1 MSIQE
6 RKDREKTMRR
16 QQIQNAAKELFIL
29 KGFHSTTI
37 EEIAQK
43 AELSPATIYLYFKN
57 KDELYANLNIISMQ
71 YLFDRIENICKN
83 KRLSCESKIIKIK
96 DAMYDTFRYDPL
108 ILRNIFHIQLE
119 DALPSLSKELLDQVN
134 DISWK
139 VLTIISNVYEE
150 GVRQGKFRG
159 GLGIAHADI
168 IWSTFTGLVIWEE
181 AKRKIDPRKD
191 FLKATL
197 DLAFDIF
204 CRGIIKK

>member
-119 DALPSLSKELLDQVN
+119 DALPSLSKGLLDQVN

-139 VLTIISNVYEE
+139 VLTMISNVYEE
-150 GVRQGKFRG
+150 GVRQGKFRD

-197 DLAFDIF
+197 DRAFDIF
-204 CRGIIKK
+204 CRGVIKK

>member
-1 MSIQE
+1 MGIQE
-6 RKDREKTMRR
+6 RKNREKNMRK
-16 QQIQNAAKELFIL
+16 QQIQNAAKKLFIL
-29 KGFHSTTI
+29 KGFHSTTM

-57 KDELYANLNIISMQ
+57 KDELYAKLNIISMQ
-71 YLFDRIENICKN
+71 YLFDEIEKIYKN
-83 KRLSCESKIIKIK
+83 QKLSAISKILKIK

-134 DISWK
+134 HISWK
-139 VLTIISNVYEE
+139 VLTMISNVYEE

-197 DLAFDIF
+197 DRAFDIF

>member
-1 MSIQE
+1 MGIQE
-6 RKDREKTMRR
+6 RKHREKTMRK
-16 QQIQNAAKELFIL
+16 QQIQNAAKELFLL

-43 AELSPATIYLYFKN
+43 AELSPATIYLYFRN

-71 YLFDRIENICKN
+71 YLFDRIEKIYKT
-83 KRLSCESKIIKIK
+83 KRLSSESKILKFK
-96 DAMYDTFRYDPL
+96 DAMYNTFRYDPL

-119 DALPSLSKELLDQVN
+119 DALSSLSQELLDRVN
-134 DISWK
+134 HLSQKI
-139 VLTIISNVYEE
+139 LAMISNVYEE

-168 IWSTFTGLVIWEE
+168 IWSIFTGLVIWEE

-197 DLAFDIF
+197 DRAFDIF

>member
-1 MSIQE
+1 MGIQE
-6 RKDREKTMRR
+6 RRDREKTMRR
-16 QQIQNAAKELFIL
+16 QQILNAAKELFLI
-29 KGFHSTTI
+29 KGFNSTTI
-37 EEIAQK
+37 EEIAKK

-71 YLFDRIENICKN
+71 YLFDRIEKIYKN
-83 KRLSCESKIIKIK
+83 KKLSSESKILKFK
-96 DAMYDTFRYDPL
+96 DAMYDTFRYEPL

-119 DALPSLSKELLDQVN
+119 DALSSLSKDLLNQVN
-134 DISWK
+134 NLSHKI
-139 VLTIISNVYEE
+139 LIMISNVYEE
-150 GVRQGKFRG
+150 GVRQGKFRD

-197 DLAFDIF
+197 DRAFDIF
-204 CRGIIKK
+204 CRGVIKK

>member
-1 MSIQE
+1 MGIQE
-6 RKDREKTMRR
+6 RKNREKNMRK
-16 QQIQNAAKELFIL
+16 QQIQNAAKKLFIL
-29 KGFHSTTI
+29 KGFHSTTM

-57 KDELYANLNIISMQ
+57 KDELYAKLNIISMQ
-71 YLFDRIENICKN
+71 YLFDKIEKIYKN
-83 KRLSCESKIIKIK
+83 QKLSAISKILKIK

-134 DISWK
+134 HISWK
-139 VLTIISNVYEE
+139 VLTMIANVYEE

-197 DLAFDIF
+197 DRAFDIF
-204 CRGIIKK
+204 CQGIIKK

>member
-119 DALPSLSKELLDQVN
+119 DALPSLSKGLLDQVN

-139 VLTIISNVYEE
+139 VLTMISNVYEE

-197 DLAFDIF
+197 DRAFDIF
-204 CRGIIKK
+204 CRGVIKK

>member
-1 MSIQE
+1 MGIQE

-29 KGFHSTTI
+29 KGFHSTTV

-119 DALPSLSKELLDQVN
+119 DALPCLSKELLDQVN

-139 VLTIISNVYEE
+139 VLTMISNVYEE

-159 GLGIAHADI
+159 GLGIAHADV

-197 DLAFDIF
+197 DRAFDIF